1 MITVNDLMA
10 VLGKGRSNGIHAAEL
25 ARALG
30 FSPKPNQ
37 EELRAFIR
45 SAIDSGAL
53 IGSSPRNGYWEID
66 SVDELDTVLDSLEE
80 RAQEICVRRNTL
92 LSNWNGA
99 HPTNQSNQHPK
110 NVN

>member
-10 VLGKGRSNGIHAAEL
+10 ALGKGRSNGTHAAEL
-25 ARALG
+25 ASALG
-30 FSPKPNQ
+30 FSPEPNQ

-45 SAIDSGAL
+45 SAINNGAL

-66 SVDELDTVLDSLEE
+66 SVDELDMVLDSLEE
-80 RAQEICVRRNTL
+80 RAQEICERRNAL
-92 LSNWNGA
+92 LSNWNGT
-99 HPTNQSNQHPK
+99 HPTSPSNQLPK